1 MPETVEI
8 LSDINSADVNEGTE
22 VIFSC
27 VAEANPN
34 PQLYLMFRNTESTG
48 QVISEQSIS
57 STTFSVPVVLTRT
70 QDGGDFFCRAVGE
83 DPSYTLN
90 SPSTISYNVL
100 CKQNISN

>member
-8 LSDINSADVNEGTE
+8 LTDIISTDVNEETE

-27 VAEANPN
+27 VAEANPS

-48 QVISEQSIS
+48 QLISDQSIS
-57 STTFSVPVVLTRT
+57 SSTFSVPVVLTRE
-70 QDGGDFFCRAVGE
+70 QDGWEFFCRAVGE

-90 SPSTISYNVL
+90 SLSTISYNVL
-100 CKQNISN
+100 CK